1 MLFMEGLR
9 FGVMPLGEKLG
20 TEMPKKLPLWGTL
33 LVAAALGILGKSF
46 VTELLSESFLT
57 V

>member
-1 MLFMEGLR
+1 
-9 FGVMPLGEKLG
+9 MPLGEKLG